1 MGCANLCVPVSITR
15 RAFCPP
21 GTRSQQLVLA
31 PQTDRGFPVRCTALG
46 SRLRVQGRERAEAL
60 LNKGVALTRSQGG
73 GRGAPAWAPAWAQ
86 DERPAVNSLIT
97 SEPQIKPLLRA

>member
-1 MGCANLCVPVSITR
+1 MGCANWCVPVSVTR

-21 GTRSQQLVLA
+21 GTRSQQLIPA
-31 PQTDRGFPVRCTALG
+31 RQTDRGFPVRCTALG
-46 SRLRVQGRERAEAL
+46 SALRAPGREGAKAR

-73 GRGAPAWAPAWAQ
+73 GRGAPAWAQ
-86 DERPAVNSLIT
+86 DERPAVSSLIT

>member
-1 MGCANLCVPVSITR
+1 MRPHLRNEEGLLPTGHMFPAAGPGPADRQRLSCEVHGPGL
-15 RAFCPP
+15 RAP
-21 GTRSQQLVLA
+21 GS
-31 PQTDRGFPVRCTALG
+31 G
-46 SRLRVQGRERAEAL
+46 LRVQGRERAEAP

-97 SEPQIKPLLRA
+97 SKPQIKPLLRA